1 MAVAIDQLMKLC
13 KEVLAP
19 LLRADGGKLYVV
31 ALEPNHLALHLAG
44 KFGGCPGTPLVVKQ
58 VIEPA
63 VRAVAPQIELQV
75 TCGMRI
81 PDGASLLQP

>member
-13 KEVLAP
+13 REVLAP
-19 LLRADGGKLYVV
+19 LLRADGGKLYIV
-31 ALEPNHLALHLAG
+31 ALEPHHLSLHLAG

-63 VRAVAPQIELQV
+63 VRAIAPAIELQV
-75 TCGMRI
+75 TSGKRV
-81 PDGASLLQP
+81 PEGASLLEP

>member
-1 MAVAIDQLMKLC
+1 MAVPIDQLMKLC

-19 LLRADGGKLYVV
+19 LLRADGGKLYIV
-31 ALEPNHLALHLAG
+31 ALEPTRLSLHVAG

-58 VIEPA
+58 IIEPA
-63 VRAVAPQIELQV
+63 VRAMAPHIELSV

-81 PDGASLLQP
+81 PDGASLLQI